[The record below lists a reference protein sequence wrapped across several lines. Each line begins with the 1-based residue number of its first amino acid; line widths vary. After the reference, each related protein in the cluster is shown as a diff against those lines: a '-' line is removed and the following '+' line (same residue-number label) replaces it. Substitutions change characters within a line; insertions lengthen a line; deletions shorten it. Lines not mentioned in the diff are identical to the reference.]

1 MDFRALGAVATGY
14 FKGRLANIEEK
25 KKAEAQALQEYRQ
38 QQQIEFQNTEAT
50 RQQANWQA
58 TFEQSRR
65 VNDANIAHAR
75 AQDDYEFGTGP
86 TSKVGQA
93 KAATEA
99 GLTDQLTLLS
109 GGQPGLPAYPLD
121 QQKVKVSVADA
132 VRRLGQNG
140 PPSAWPADPGGAP
153 PNVPYPGENG
163 PEIAPADPTQA
174 ALQKVA
180 GKSQGATVAQPLQ
193 NVAPRQDTPWG
204 ALTHDQKVVEQ
215 ARMIAEGRAGREITY
230 DPLARVTVGQ
240 HDPTKLEQVNTQ
252 QAQANL
258 DQFNDLRPAV
268 KGSAFV
274 KLAMDQLGLRVA
286 QATEPDLIAK
296 ARDEVALL
304 AEQIKGAHNSASY
317 TAEQERAD
325 IRKLAIMDRELVLKE
340 QQQAFSQTID
350 RGNLAV
356 SQGQLGVAL
365 GNLGVAQ
372 FNSQTSRM
380 QYGLDKQKMEAPA
393 AQEKPMSA
401 GEKYGYGLQVQKG
414 VDEFVR
420 YGTLAYTGGATAQ
433 AQGYLKPTS
442 AQIDSKIAD
451 IGTATEAGILSP
463 TQQIEMV
470 AALEELRK
478 RIPPTVPVKGGKT
491 PAATTGPWANQGP

>member
-1 MDFRALGAVATGY
+1 MDFRALGAIATGY
-14 FKGRLANIEEK
+14 FKGRLANMEEK

-38 QQQIEFQNTEAT
+38 QQQIEFQNTEAA
-50 RQQANWQA
+50 RQQTNWQA

-65 VNDANIAHAR
+65 VNDANIAHAK
-75 AQDDYEFGTGP
+75 AQDDYEFGDGP
-86 TSKVGQA
+86 TSKAGQS

-99 GLTDQLTLLS
+99 GLADQLTLLS
-109 GGQPGLPAYPLD
+109 GGETGLAAYPLD

-132 VRRLGQNG
+132 VRRLGQSG
-140 PPSAWPADPGGAP
+140 PQPPEDLRGAP

-163 PEIAPADPTQA
+163 PEIAPADTTQA

-180 GKSQGATVAQPLQ
+180 GKGQSATATQPLQ
-193 NVAPRQDTPWG
+193 NVAPREDTPWG
-204 ALTHDQKVVEQ
+204 ALTHAQKVSEQ
-215 ARMIAEGRAGREITY
+215 ARMIAEGRAGREVTY

-252 QAQANL
+252 QAQGNL
-258 DQFNDLRPAV
+258 DQFNELRPAV

-296 ARDEVALL
+296 AHDEVSLL

-340 QQQAFSQTID
+340 QQQAFAQTID

-372 FNSQTSRM
+372 FNSQTSRL
-380 QYGLDKQKMEAPA
+380 QYGLDKRQSETPKPV
-393 AQEKPMSA
+393 AQMSPSD
-401 GEKYGYGLQVQKG
+401 KFGYGLQVQKG

-420 YGTLAYTGGATAQ
+420 YGTLAYTSGAAAGGQ
-433 AQGYLKPTS
+433 VYLKPTS

-451 IGTATEAGILSP
+451 IATAASAGILDAG
-463 TQQIEMV
+463 QQIEMN

-478 RIPPTVPVKGGKT
+478 RIPPTVPVKGGQT
-491 PAATTGPWANQGP
+491 PAAAPSPWATK